1 MKLYSLLKKYRKELN
16 LVDKI
21 KDLNY
26 IIAKLQSEREDL
38 EYMNNNLNKV
48 ISIQSKVI
56 KEIEEIV
63 TRNQYQNEK
72 ASIKRIKEIFFKN
85 RIKI

>member
-1 MKLYSLLKKYRKELN
+1 MLKKYRKELN

>member
-1 MKLYSLLKKYRKELN
+1 MFKKYRKKLN

>member
-1 MKLYSLLKKYRKELN
+1 MLKKYRKELN

-48 ISIQSKVI
+48 ISIQI
-56 KEIEEIV
+56 
-63 TRNQYQNEK
+63 
-72 ASIKRIKEIFFKN
+72 
-85 RIKI
+85 

>member
-1 MKLYSLLKKYRKELN
+1 MLKKYRKELN

-38 EYMNNNLNKV
+38 EHMNNNLNKV

>member
-1 MKLYSLLKKYRKELN
+1 MLKKYRKELN

-48 ISIQSKVI
+48 VSIQSKVI